1 MFPANGRDLKIR
13 YSLSDLFCTPK
24 NEKKKYVTKQVK
36 GKITQ
41 AEGGSLS
48 RLEAMQISRNPGMHR
63 EEKCPRPMTPTKAN
77 QRWRRVR
84 SN

>member
-36 GKITQ
+36 GKIT
-41 AEGGSLS
+41 
-48 RLEAMQISRNPGMHR
+48 
-63 EEKCPRPMTPTKAN
+63 
-77 QRWRRVR
+77 
-84 SN
+84 